1 MYKGTTSTERLFR
14 GDVCRLGE
22 CPDFRVSISTSSEVN
37 VEDDVINALK
47 KLDTKCRSN
56 LHRGDEL
63 TRSLQNVELPFG
75 WKLQATTCRD
85 EAVWMDPAE
94 KVEVNVSKIFEVTG
108 VSKPDELSGDDNF
121 EIRFS
126 SEQVS
131 HSFRGRHDDAWKH
144 MEELL
149 STVQMLHDALRSE
162 MAC

>member
-1 MYKGTTSTERLFR
+1 M
-14 GDVCRLGE
+14 
-22 CPDFRVSISTSSEVN
+22 
-37 VEDDVINALK
+37 EDDVINALK
-47 KLDTKCRSN
+47 SLDMRCRNN
-56 LHRGDEL
+56 LHSRDEL
-63 TRSLQNVELPFG
+63 TRSLQNFDLPSR

-85 EAVWMDPAE
+85 EAVWMDPSE
-94 KVEVNVSKIFEVTG
+94 KVKVNVSKIFEVTG